1 MSKRRGL
8 PFGVMAL
15 LLILA
20 LAAIGVGYG
29 LWSQTLIIN
38 GFVHTGE
45 MDSGLSIAE
54 IDELFDFNDY
64 CTPGVYSIGMD
75 CDKDGFLND
84 DLEAEDKDVADR
96 TAGLLDS

>member
-29 LWSQTLIIN
+29 LWSQTLISTACPHR
-38 GFVHTGE
+38 G
-45 MDSGLSIAE
+45 DGLGALIAE
-54 IDELFDFNDY
+54 IDELFDFNDI
-64 CTPGVYSIGMD
+64 CPGDGYSIGID
-75 CDKDGFLND
+75 CDKDG
-84 DLEAEDKDVADR
+84 
-96 TAGLLDS
+96 S